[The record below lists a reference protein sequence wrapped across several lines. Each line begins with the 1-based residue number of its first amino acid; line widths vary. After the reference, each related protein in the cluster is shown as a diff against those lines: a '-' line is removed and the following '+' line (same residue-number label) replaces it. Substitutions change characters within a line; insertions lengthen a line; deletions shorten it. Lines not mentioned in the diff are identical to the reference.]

1 MLDDNQIELELEYCC
16 DIRKCKLTKI
26 PIYITVNYI
35 KGCTYEEGF
44 ENKYRPNIEKIVLN
58 GVEKNKD
65 DPLDINMGSEILIYF
80 TEPPTNIDNFFSSV
94 YDKNVDKIG
103 SIDFSHFNSSIITSM
118 AYLFKGCTSLQ
129 SLDLSGFTI
138 STETNIENMISDCS
152 SLIAIDIPNID
163 LTNEGKNQMFNNN
176 GELLYV
182 NLLNCKGETDGIY
195 DFLNPLLGFNNN
207 KKFICIN
214 KDTFDAVG
222 EKYPK
227 SSGNW
232 EDIAE
237 KCCNFDIENLECGYL
252 LVNFNSETDYDKFDN
267 GYRSNIEKIIIGDVE
282 KTKDEGINIP
292 KDSKIKIYF
301 SSPLTDLGNFFSFE
315 EDKKVANI
323 NSIDFSHLD
332 LSKVEDMTQLFFG
345 CSSLE
350 SITFSKYAP
359 KNIKYIEGMFSSCM
373 NIKSIDLSNFK
384 LSSDAKITGLFYFC
398 ESLIAVDLPNI
409 DLTKYSFSDLFE
421 FFGDGKLKYINM
433 YHCTGLSQMDIATF
447 VFSFLQL
454 VVSQE
459 NSFICMND
467 QDFSEIIQFF
477 EDMGASETVKNLE
490 KCCDFNI
497 NDLEC
502 VLPPTNIPFTTQE
515 IESTFIAS
523 TSFIDSIKT
532 EILFKST
539 EPLSTSIPDNIE
551 PMSTSEF
558 YINEPQTSF
567 ADYIEPKSSSGLFN
581 DKKYNQ

>member
-1 MLDDNQIELELEYCC
+1 
-16 DIRKCKLTKI
+16 
-26 PIYITVNYI
+26 
-35 KGCTYEEGF
+35 
-44 ENKYRPNIEKIVLN
+44 
-58 GVEKNKD
+58 
-65 DPLDINMGSEILIYF
+65 
-80 TEPPTNIDNFFSSV
+80 
-94 YDKNVDKIG
+94 
-103 SIDFSHFNSSIITSM
+103 
-118 AYLFKGCTSLQ
+118 
-129 SLDLSGFTI
+129 
-138 STETNIENMISDCS
+138 MISDCS

-359 KNIKYIEGMFSSCM
+359 KI
-373 NIKSIDLSNFK
+373 
-384 LSSDAKITGLFYFC
+384 
-398 ESLIAVDLPNI
+398 
-409 DLTKYSFSDLFE
+409 
-421 FFGDGKLKYINM
+421 
-433 YHCTGLSQMDIATF
+433 
-447 VFSFLQL
+447 
-454 VVSQE
+454 
-459 NSFICMND
+459 
-467 QDFSEIIQFF
+467 
-477 EDMGASETVKNLE
+477 
-490 KCCDFNI
+490 
-497 NDLEC
+497 
-502 VLPPTNIPFTTQE
+502 
-515 IESTFIAS
+515 
-523 TSFIDSIKT
+523 
-532 EILFKST
+532 
-539 EPLSTSIPDNIE
+539 
-551 PMSTSEF
+551 
-558 YINEPQTSF
+558 
-567 ADYIEPKSSSGLFN
+567 
-581 DKKYNQ
+581 